1 MSNWG
6 HFVKNQEYLKLF
18 YKAIGSD
25 LKELRKLLI
34 NLMLRNPATH
44 ANLTPIIK
52 NHIEVRL
59 QQLPLEQQKAILVTF
74 YKDAGLNKDTIWT
87 EYSIKTGLPPDSVS
101 FNVAL
106 NEVINDIGLTTEI
119 AQHETWMLSVAIPE
133 SVTTRSFVHFIPKL
147 IETVDDLNA
156 AGIELPSNLA
166 EKIKEIKK
174 DYSKYEEWLAHDMQ
188 KYIDGEMN
196 PLTEGALVGDTSA
209 FGFDQSRVWHDPL
222 GEKTET
228 ISEFLDT
235 LNDADKEIAFN
246 ILNKNGEYN
255 HLKDSY
261 KNIENFFSDVTSKSS
276 DALTSIGWNNIQYS
290 YINNQQAIINRLN
303 ELNNKDGFKFIEF
316 PKYENVNF
324 YKYETGK
331 YPHPHLGNAGEF
343 AEGFVWPGLGIT
355 KPEDLPRGP
364 DGKIIKHITPEGV
377 EENVM
382 GDAFE
387 DLIKLEDIET
397 TPTNVVDDVP
407 TLNSDLVWREDLGE
421 EVKFPG
427 SNTDQP
433 RWKDGVVKKNDI
445 LKPNLNY
452 EDIKRILPKILDG
465 TVSDIDFTRF
475 GIWLMHTSP
484 TPAYGA
490 KPFNSSDALADVIKI
505 VIFNGKSPIDLVNEN
520 TLEMMKNYMSGV
532 STDITTG
539 PNAGYKSA
547 IGLSDELILQ
557 FGREEGPFA
566 NAQQRMKK
574 TIINEHNKLYANSE
588 DYFILFRGGAL
599 TDDPVQSF
607 SKDGFQAHSV
617 GFQTNQETIR
627 RGRGIDG
634 YFVHKNDFIDLHSLG
649 LDAKGEKEIIAYKEA
664 VDNPWSKTVI
674 NPKEGDINYLS
685 KKRLKFLVDNWYLT
699 SSELPKEGFTVPD
712 TPTNVVDDVVDAY
725 YHSRVGDVENMSD
738 VHFGT
743 YNAALA
749 RASLQYG
756 GESVRMFYARAL
768 GEAYDYLIPEIEN
781 IELIEV
787 NGEYK
792 LPEIY
797 SGNRDYIVSFEHEN
811 MAIPPQSQE
820 VTFDITTNPSRD
832 SILITHIDNEGYR
845 TVIDEFYIDV
855 LDYETDG
862 IKRLGDG
869 DIEFIMGTKKG
880 WMTMNSYIN
889 DLFEAMPVDVY
900 RGDFDFRTE
909 YQLYKTTIKPDAK
922 VFDMSGKEIE
932 LVETINGTT
941 RTVKK
946 TSEWVQFAIFNEN
959 ADMPPN
965 ISEFKIDNV
974 SYKPEEGSV
983 FNSKEE
989 MIRVI
994 TDDADVVFYTNEVED
1009 PGSKSMYVLKEDAVE
1024 VTQVKGEELDNFNKD
1039 VKTKYVETSPD
1050 ISNTDLLKALEEGSI
1065 TEEQFNEFK
1074 NIIEPKVEKLIPI
1087 ELKITDPVGLHMRP
1101 ATQLITELGDDLKK
1115 LKVVQADG
1123 SVKEIGTIGLI
1134 GMQLKSGDSI
1144 NLMVPE
1150 GKEIKPIR
1158 GLEVV
1163 PKVIKTAEDLA
1174 PHLDPKS
1181 VKRVEQFVQNFPEHA
1196 NSIFQAA
1203 KKMPGQVIKKGLQT
1217 LQIADPGDIV
1227 ITEGMRRLLPRLG
1240 ATAIAY
1246 PALFAYIFYELT
1258 IATLDVGI
1266 ALANAVQTQKE
1277 KVGIDKGPQYIPSF
1291 MGGKTI
1297 EGEEPEELVEPDW
1310 SQWSWKDLGKETWQ
1324 EMGNIGDDWSI
1335 SWKLS
1340 EPMLNW
1346 AFTEI
1351 GENMARSAEYT
1362 VSDKDMSYTNY

>member
-6 HFVKNQEYLKLF
+6 HFVENQEYLKLF

-44 ANLTPIIK
+44 ANLTPIVK

-74 YKDAGLNKDTIWT
+74 YKDAGLNKDIIWR
-87 EYSIKTGLPPDSVS
+87 EYSIKTGLSPDSVS

-156 AGIELPSNLA
+156 EGIELPSNLA

-196 PLTEGALVGDTSA
+196 PLTEGALAGDTST
-209 FGFDQSRVWHDPL
+209 FGFDQSTVWHDPL
-222 GEKTET
+222 AEDYGKIKNELQEIWNQSGYSGTTKNRYKLHTEVINRIQNVYGIDDTLANDIINLMLKHMNLDTADIGITQGNWDRALVEIANLLNENTTGSKIDVFNLNKEQIFELMQPDFGDMTIKDFDSPQPNT

-261 KNIENFFSDVTSKSS
+261 KNIENFFSDVSGS
-276 DALTSIGWNNIQYS
+276 DAISSGGWNQIQYS
-290 YINNQQAIINRLN
+290 YINNQQVIINRLN

-316 PKYENVNF
+316 PKYENLNF

-331 YPHPHLGNAGEF
+331 RPHAHLGNAGGF
-343 AEGFVWPGLGIT
+343 AENFVWPGLEIT
-355 KPEDLPRGP
+355 KPENLPIGP

-382 GDAFE
+382 GDAFK

-397 TPTNVVDDVP
+397 TPTNVVDDIYDAALEIFDTPDLYHNKMEHSKLIQELMDRGFEFDDVEKLLNDMFKLQLRDASAERRGFENISKEEFIKYFDEIKNRPSTNVVDDVP

-421 EVKFPG
+421 EVKYPG
-427 SNTDQP
+427 SNSDQP

-484 TPAYGA
+484 TPAFGT
-490 KPFNSSDALADVIKI
+490 KPFNSSDALADVTKI

-566 NAQQRMKK
+566 NAQQRMKQ

-599 TDDPVQSF
+599 TNDPVQSF
-607 SKDGFQAHSV
+607 SKDGIQAHSV
-617 GFQTNQETIR
+617 GYQTNQETIR

-674 NPKEGDINYLS
+674 NPKEGNINYLS
-685 KKRLKFLVDNWYLT
+685 KKRLKFLVENWYIT

-712 TPTNVVDDVVDAY
+712 TPTNVVDDVV
-725 YHSRVGDVENMSD
+725 
-738 VHFGT
+738 
-743 YNAALA
+743 
-749 RASLQYG
+749 
-756 GESVRMFYARAL
+756 
-768 GEAYDYLIPEIEN
+768 
-781 IELIEV
+781 
-787 NGEYK
+787 
-792 LPEIY
+792 
-797 SGNRDYIVSFEHEN
+797 
-811 MAIPPQSQE
+811 
-820 VTFDITTNPSRD
+820 
-832 SILITHIDNEGYR
+832 
-845 TVIDEFYIDV
+845 
-855 LDYETDG
+855 
-862 IKRLGDG
+862 
-869 DIEFIMGTKKG
+869 
-880 WMTMNSYIN
+880 
-889 DLFEAMPVDVY
+889 
-900 RGDFDFRTE
+900 
-909 YQLYKTTIKPDAK
+909 
-922 VFDMSGKEIE
+922 
-932 LVETINGTT
+932 
-941 RTVKK
+941 
-946 TSEWVQFAIFNEN
+946 
-959 ADMPPN
+959 
-965 ISEFKIDNV
+965 
-974 SYKPEEGSV
+974 
-983 FNSKEE
+983 
-989 MIRVI
+989 
-994 TDDADVVFYTNEVED
+994 
-1009 PGSKSMYVLKEDAVE
+1009 
-1024 VTQVKGEELDNFNKD
+1024 
-1039 VKTKYVETSPD
+1039 
-1050 ISNTDLLKALEEGSI
+1050 
-1065 TEEQFNEFK
+1065 
-1074 NIIEPKVEKLIPI
+1074 VEKLIPL

-1101 ATQLITELGDDLKK
+1101 ATQLITELGNDSKY

-1123 SVKEIGTIGLI
+1123 SVKEIGAIGLI

-1203 KKMPGQVIKKGLQT
+1203 KKLPGQVIKKGLQT

-1240 ATAIAY
+1240 ATAITY